1 MDFEGEGSMNSILD
15 TMEKNS
21 LSYKITEQINA
32 VFDKLKEMKADRR
45 TIEQTRGKMRTFVQD
60 VANSQVDRIKG
71 NVRAAQNY
79 DENWVGALVD
89 VGKLLYSAAS
99 GGATAVATE
108 AGKTLAKSAG
118 NLLLNQVRGKI
129 GTNPPVS
136 SLSLQQEVGQL
147 FGKLLGDNELSRTMG
162 RVFGGVADGFN
173 KLFTGE
179 SNVEKYER
187 QRMEFIRKLKAEW
200 ESLIEKR
207 TNELLS
213 TATNEGYYAN
223 TSFENYL
230 RTRGA
235 QGRLGNLSQFDQNYY
250 KQYLADKPVESQ
262 PLAQNIPTSGFGISR
277 LGNADME

>member
-1 MDFEGEGSMNSILD
+1 
-15 TMEKNS
+15 
-21 LSYKITEQINA
+21 LSYRITEQINTI
-32 VFDKLKEMKADRR
+32 FDKLKELNADRR
-45 TIEQTRGKMRTFVQD
+45 TIEQTRRKMLTFVQD

-118 NLLLNQVRGKI
+118 NLLLNQVK
-129 GTNPPVS
+129 GTPGSTPVS

-162 RVFGGVADGFN
+162 RVFGGIADGFT

-187 QRMEFIRKLKAEW
+187 RRMDFIRKLQGEW
-200 ESLIEKR
+200 NSLIERR
-207 TNELLS
+207 TADLLKN
-213 TATNEGYYAN
+213 TTMEGYYAN
-223 TSFENYL
+223 TSFEGYL
-230 RTRGA
+230 KTRGE
-235 QGRLGNLSQFDQNYY
+235 QGRLTGGNLDYY
-250 KQYLADKPVESQ
+250 NQYLAGQ
-262 PLAQNIPTSGFGISR
+262 PTEGQALPQNIPTSGFGISR
-277 LGNADME
+277 LGNADM

>member
-15 TMEKNS
+15 TMEKQS

-136 SLSLQQEVGQL
+136 SLSLQQDVGQL

-162 RVFGGVADGFN
+162 RVFGGIADGFN

-250 KQYLADKPVESQ
+250 KQYLADKPMESQ

-277 LGNADME
+277 LGNADM

>member
-1 MDFEGEGSMNSILD
+1 MDLLGDYSQVVDI
-15 TMEKNS
+15 MEKNS
-21 LSYKITEQINA
+21 LSYRITEQINTI
-32 VFDKLKEMKADRR
+32 FDKLKELNADRR
-45 TIEQTRGKMRTFVQD
+45 TIEQTRGKMLTFVQD

-118 NLLLNQVRGKI
+118 NLLLNQVK
-129 GTNPPVS
+129 GTPGSTPVS

-162 RVFGGVADGFN
+162 RVFGGIADGFT

-187 QRMEFIRKLKAEW
+187 RRMDFIRKLQGEW
-200 ESLIEKR
+200 NSLIERR
-207 TNELLS
+207 TADLLKN
-213 TATNEGYYAN
+213 TTMEGYYAN
-223 TSFENYL
+223 TSFEGYL
-230 RTRGA
+230 KTRGE
-235 QGRLGNLSQFDQNYY
+235 QGRLTGGNLDYY
-250 KQYLADKPVESQ
+250 NQYLAGQ
-262 PLAQNIPTSGFGISR
+262 PTEGQALPQNIPTSGFGISR
-277 LGNADME
+277 LGNADM

>member
-1 MDFEGEGSMNSILD
+1 MDLLGDYSQVVDI
-15 TMEKNS
+15 MEKNS
-21 LSYKITEQINA
+21 LSYRITEQINTI
-32 VFDKLKEMKADRR
+32 FDKLKELNADRR
-45 TIEQTRGKMRTFVQD
+45 TIEQTRRKMLTFVQD

-118 NLLLNQVRGKI
+118 NLLLNQVK
-129 GTNPPVS
+129 GTPGSTPVS

-162 RVFGGVADGFN
+162 RVFGGIADGFT

-187 QRMEFIRKLKAEW
+187 RRMDFIRKLQGEW
-200 ESLIEKR
+200 NSLIERR
-207 TNELLS
+207 TADLLKN
-213 TATNEGYYAN
+213 TTMEGYYAN
-223 TSFENYL
+223 TSFEGYL
-230 RTRGA
+230 KTRGE
-235 QGRLGNLSQFDQNYY
+235 QGRLTGGNLDYY
-250 KQYLADKPVESQ
+250 NQYLAGQ
-262 PLAQNIPTSGFGISR
+262 PTEGQALPQNIPTSGFGISR
-277 LGNADME
+277 LGNADM

>member
-1 MDFEGEGSMNSILD
+1 MNSILD

-32 VFDKLKEMKADRR
+32 VFDKLKEMKASRR

-277 LGNADME
+277 LGNADM

>member
-1 MDFEGEGSMNSILD
+1 MDLLGDYSQVVDI
-15 TMEKNS
+15 MEKNS
-21 LSYKITEQINA
+21 LSYRITEQINTI
-32 VFDKLKEMKADRR
+32 FDKLKELNADRR
-45 TIEQTRGKMRTFVQD
+45 TIEQTRRKMLTFVQD

-162 RVFGGVADGFN
+162 RVFGGIADGFN

-187 QRMEFIRKLKAEW
+187 RRMDFIRKLQGEW
-200 ESLIEKR
+200 NSLIERR
-207 TNELLS
+207 TADLLKN
-213 TATNEGYYAN
+213 TTMEGYYAN
-223 TSFENYL
+223 TSFEGYL
-230 RTRGA
+230 KTRGE
-235 QGRLGNLSQFDQNYY
+235 QGRLTGGNLDYY
-250 KQYLADKPVESQ
+250 NQYLAGQ
-262 PLAQNIPTSGFGISR
+262 PTEGQALPQNIPTSGFGISR
-277 LGNADME
+277 LGNADM